1 MKAFFKNHGN
11 SLLYIVLPIFFL
23 LITVSL
29 IEFTPS
35 KGISTPF
42 DPCANTD
49 ECCNASGC
57 GEMIGEICEDGL
69 CERFNV
75 FCADGEEPIQT
86 PDTCTC
92 PDGSECIQCQPDEV
106 FLDNACRRVCVDQE
120 DADTSDCVLLQG
132 TGEAFPCSLQKSGNA
147 SPKAALVLLAGLAL
161 LWAFRGYSQK
171 NNA

>member
-92 PDGSECIQCQPDEV
+92 PDGSQCIVCQPDEI
-106 FLDNACRRVCVDQE
+106 FFGGECRRVCLQGE
-120 DADTSDCVLLQG
+120 DPDINNCVLLEG
-132 TGEAFPCSLQKSGNA
+132 SGCSLQNFGNG
-147 SPKAALVLLAGLAL
+147 SPTAALAIFAALGL